1 MRVLPKKCAV
11 RDVAGAGRQG
21 VVCYSRAG
29 RDSPGDRQVHYE
41 QEVRTVTAHLHVN
54 MERLAEFSERNRVSE
69 LAVFGSA
76 LREDFTPDS
85 DVDILITFL
94 PDAEVSLFDLV
105 DMADELSCIVGR
117 RVDLV
122 PKHGLKPQ
130 IRQPVLE
137 SAHILYAAA

>member
-1 MRVLPKKCAV
+1 ML
-11 RDVAGAGRQG
+11 
-21 VVCYSRAG
+21 
-29 RDSPGDRQVHYE
+29 
-41 QEVRTVTAHLHVN
+41 AHLHVD
-54 MERLAEFSERNRVSE
+54 MQRLAEFSERNRVSE

-76 LREDFTPDS
+76 LREDFTSDS
-85 DVDILITFL
+85 DVDILVTFL
-94 PDAEVSLFDLV
+94 ADAEVSLFDLV

-122 PKHGLKPQ
+122 PKNGLKPQ